1 VTTAVVVRY
10 GGLRA
15 EQLQARM
22 LASGDE
28 PAIADVER
36 FCERAR
42 ELFRTIISTEII
54 ADHRGDP
61 LSPGQDQR

>member
-1 VTTAVVVRY
+1 MTTAVVVRY
-10 GGLRA
+10 GGLRP

-42 ELFRTIISTEII
+42 ELFRTIISTETTV
-54 ADHRGDP
+54 DHGGDP
-61 LSPGQDQR
+61 RSPGQDQR